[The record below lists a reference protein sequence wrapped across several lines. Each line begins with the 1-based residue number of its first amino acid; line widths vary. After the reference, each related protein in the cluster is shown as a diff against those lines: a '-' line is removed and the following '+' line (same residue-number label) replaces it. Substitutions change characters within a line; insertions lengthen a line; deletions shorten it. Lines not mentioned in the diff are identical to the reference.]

1 MQKALWL
8 IIFVSSYVTGQGIS
22 QTIVIGNTNNICFS
36 DSSLTLVD
44 SLPGNLEDCEAIFM
58 FSNATSNLS
67 ETDVSRIESFLL
79 NGGGVYMGSDNW
91 PLQAEANQITK
102 EFYQKESFGLY
113 DVDVAQVNQ
122 VGNLKLSEKDTVP
135 AGKTTSAFPLDYRL
149 TVEAWVDDQPLILTG
164 NYGKGKI
171 VIDTGYSRFYCDQR
185 NEHTDLLFK
194 KIYGFLREEEEVKLR

>member
-1 MQKALWL
+1 VKQIIIIL
-8 IIFVSSYVTGQGIS
+8 ILFSFQLHSQEQTRGLVLGNVNKLCFQDSTLEIS
-22 QTIVIGNTNNICFS
+22 DTLPASLDSFS
-36 DSSLTLVD
+36 TL
-44 SLPGNLEDCEAIFM
+44 FF
-58 FSNATSNLS
+58 FSNSTSNLS
-67 ETDVSRIESFLL
+67 AGHIDQIEQFLI
-79 NGGGVYMGSDNW
+79 NGGGLYTGSDNW

-102 EFYQKESFGLY
+102 EFYQKESFGNY
-113 DVDVAQVNQ
+113 EVDVAQVNQ
-122 VGNLKLSEKDTVP
+122 VGNLKLTEADTVP

-164 NYGKGKI
+164 KYGAGKI